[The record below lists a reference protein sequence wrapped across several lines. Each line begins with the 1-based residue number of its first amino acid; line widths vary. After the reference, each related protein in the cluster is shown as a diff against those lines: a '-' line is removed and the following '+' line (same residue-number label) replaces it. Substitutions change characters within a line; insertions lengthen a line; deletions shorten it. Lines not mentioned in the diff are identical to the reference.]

1 MPFRKLIIIFLV
13 ISALT
18 TVFYSSSLVNPFIW
32 DDEGLVLKNPL
43 IKNWESF
50 PKVFTNNLYLAT
62 FVNSNFYRPL
72 QLVLYMLNYHF
83 WRFNPLGYHLA
94 NIILQALVAFLV
106 YLFTLFILK
115 SREISLLSAFLFAVS
130 PLHNEA
136 VAYIAGS
143 AELLMAVSLL
153 ASLLLFARGRLA
165 LSLLFF
171 IMGLLSKELSVVFP
185 VVILCWAICYSR
197 ENLRRPWYFLK
208 AIFPFF
214 LIDAVYVFLR
224 FSWLKFPALYLP
236 ELTKYPLLLRISVL
250 PQVFFAYLKIL
261 ILPVNLHLSRSLGY
275 PIGFWGIFISW
286 FIFISLAA
294 AAAII
299 LFKKRSRNLNFLSF
313 WFLIF
318 LLPQTGIFPINAFV
332 AEHFLYLSSISF
344 FIALS
349 FLLCRYLRKN
359 LLLIAGSALVLCYGM
374 LTFSQNFT
382 WRSPVIFYE
391 RILRFSPGSFLAR
404 NNLGVQYEMKGRYFD
419 AISQYREAV
428 KLKPGRVEPHAN
440 LASTYSKLG
449 KFDEAEKEYI
459 ITQKLT
465 PYNKAGELQNNIAGL
480 YEKKGDFNKAL
491 RHYKLA
497 LLLDP
502 SLKFARFNAGR
513 IYAQKGDTA
522 KAAALILESLVG
534 VNRDKSDER
543 LQIIKDV
550 LKGKDNISCAVIFYH
565 ALGLRF
571 AQAGLFTEAAGAFR
585 NLTELVPEDPD
596 AYFNLGLA
604 YFKNAQKKEAVFS
617 LRECLRINPNHLKA
631 KELLSEIIRK
641 KSLIPTMK

>member
-1 MPFRKLIIIFLV
+1 MPFRKLIIIFLA

-18 TVFYSSSLVNPFIW
+18 AVFYSNSLINPFIC

-43 IKNWESF
+43 IEKWGSF
-50 PKVFTNNLYLAT
+50 PKVFTNDLYLAT

-72 QLVLYMLNYHF
+72 QLVLYMLDYHF

-94 NIILQALVAFLV
+94 NIILQALAAFLV

-115 SREISLLSAFLFAVS
+115 NREISLLSALLFAVS

-153 ASLLLFARGRLA
+153 ASLLLFARGRLT

-185 VVILCWAICYSR
+185 VVIFCWASCYSR
-197 ENLRRPWYFLK
+197 ENLGRPWYFLK

-214 LIDAVYVFLR
+214 LIDAVYIFLR
-224 FSWLKFPALYLP
+224 FSWLKFPALFLP
-236 ELTKYPLLLRISVL
+236 ELTKYPLLLRVSVL

-275 PIGFWGIFISW
+275 PTGFWGIFISW
-286 FIFISLAA
+286 FIFISLAIA
-294 AAAII
+294 SAII
-299 LFKKRSRNLNFLSF
+299 LFKKRSRNLNFLSL

-344 FIALS
+344 FIVLS
-349 FLLCRYLRKN
+349 FLLCRYLRKS
-359 LLLIAGSALVLCYGM
+359 LLLIAGSALVLCYGV

-391 RILRFSPGSFLAR
+391 RILRFSPDSFLAR

-419 AISQYREAV
+419 AISQYREAA
-428 KLKPGRVEPHAN
+428 KLKPERVEAHAN
-440 LASTYSKLG
+440 LASAYSKMG
-449 KFDEAEKEYI
+449 RFDEAEKEYI

-465 PYNKAGELQNNIAGL
+465 PYSKAGELQNNIAGL

-522 KAAALILESLVG
+522 KAAALILESLFG
-534 VNRDKSDER
+534 ADKDIADTR
-543 LQIIKDV
+543 LKIIKDV
-550 LKGKDNISCAVIFYH
+550 LKDKDNINCATTFYH
-565 ALGLRF
+565 TLGLRF
-571 AQAGLFTEAAGAFR
+571 AQAGLFTQAAGAFR
-585 NLTELVPEDPD
+585 DLTELVPENPD
-596 AYFNLGLA
+596 VYFNLGLA
-604 YFKNAQKKEAVFS
+604 YFKNARKKEAVFS

-641 KSLIPTMK
+641 K